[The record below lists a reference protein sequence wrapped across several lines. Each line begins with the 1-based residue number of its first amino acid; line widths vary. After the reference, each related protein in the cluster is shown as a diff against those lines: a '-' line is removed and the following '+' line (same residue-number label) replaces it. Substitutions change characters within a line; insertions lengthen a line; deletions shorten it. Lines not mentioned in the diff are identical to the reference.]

1 LREERWQR
9 VFKNRVLRK
18 ISEPKGD
25 ELIGEWRKL
34 YIQYNEQL
42 NELYPSINIIR
53 IFKSIIIKWAG
64 NVARMRERMGCIQ
77 GFGGET

>member
-1 LREERWQR
+1 LREERGQR
-9 VFKNRVLRK
+9 VLKNRVLRK
-18 ISEPKGD
+18 TSEPKRDGV
-25 ELIGEWRKL
+25 IGEWRKL
-34 YIQYNEQL
+34 YNEEL
-42 NELYPSINIIR
+42 NELYPSRNIIR